1 MTNVVGLNGSTPL
14 QAAQPSAVLVEFLE
28 GQLEAAQS
36 GQIQGMACAVLF
48 HDRGAGWHVCGR
60 VGGLHMIGALEMCK
74 AELAKI
80 NMGDPA

>member
-1 MTNVVGLNGSTPL
+1 MTNVVGSNGATPL

-28 GQLEAAQS
+28 EQLRLARD
-36 GQIQGMACAVLF
+36 GQIQGMGCAVLF
-48 HDRGAGWHVCGR
+48 HDGSAGWNVTGR

-80 NMGDPA
+80 NMGDAA